1 MRGHID
7 FLELWH
13 NLPFNHQWLI
23 GYACKPRGSKNVK
36 VLREDTG
43 IPFPRSR
50 FLKLKRVICVVKLVF
65 SQTKSKAFANVKKYD
80 LTIFKDFNCPPNDE
94 GQDVICIP

>member
-23 GYACKPRGSKNVK
+23 GDACKPRGFKNVK
-36 VLREDTG
+36 VLREATG

-50 FLKLKRVICVVKLVF
+50 FLKLKRVICVVKLVLAK
-65 SQTKSKAFANVKKYD
+65 QKVKH
-80 LTIFKDFNCPPNDE
+80 LLM
-94 GQDVICIP
+94 